1 VTERLLTAGEIAE
14 LLAVPESWVEREA
27 REGRLPSVKLG
38 HYRRY
43 DRAAVLEW
51 LEGQRVGQ
59 WRKHQ
64 PKAPSA

>member
-1 VTERLLTAGEIAE
+1 MSERLETAAEIAE
-14 LLAVPESWVEREA
+14 LLSVPESWVEREA
-27 REGRLPSVKLG
+27 REGRLPSIKLG

-43 DRAAVLEW
+43 DRAAVLAW
-51 LEGQRVGQ
+51 LEEQSAGQ